1 MELQQTQ
8 LDLKSRVAK
17 GLNFGIEAVE
27 KMLAND
33 ATGYNDFILLKSQY
47 NDLMHLS
54 SINTLP
60 YEQIELGLNKLR
72 THLLKIIDNLREEDL
87 NRPKLDTAI
96 KNTALPNRRTNFFK
110 LLDIHFQNLEAL
122 CYIELRPS
130 SGGYDDEYRVN
141 GREAVHKLYGGA
153 RFRFGKKDQ
162 IEGDHLAHIKK
173 YFGQYFTGDSG
184 MFEVYFNNIKHLLD
198 YVLEDEV
205 DQPFFLDTLRSMF
218 SRYERA
224 FIFYYALTGLDEEF
238 TQLIKVSGLI
248 NASIQDVLVYPEHW
262 AYFQN

>member
-8 LDLKSRVAK
+8 LDLKTRVAK

-72 THLLKIIDNLREEDL
+72 THLLKIIDNLSEEDL
-87 NRPKLDTAI
+87 NRPKMDVGL

-110 LLDIHFQNLEAL
+110 LLDIHFRNLEDL
-122 CYIELRPS
+122 CYVELRS
-130 SGGYDDEYRVN
+130 MGSNYDQEYRVN
-141 GREAVHKLYGGA
+141 GREAAHKHYDGM
-153 RFRFGKKDQ
+153 RFRFGKREQ
-162 IEGDHLAHIKK
+162 LQGDHLPYIREYFGK
-173 YFGQYFTGDSG
+173 YFRGDSG

-205 DQPFFLDTLRSMF
+205 DQPFFLDTLRSLF
-218 SRYERA
+218 SRYERGL
-224 FIFYYALTGLDEEF
+224 IFYYALTDLDQEF
-238 TQLIKVSGLI
+238 TQLIEASGLI
-248 NASIQDVLVYPEHW
+248 NESIRDILIFPEHW
-262 AYFQN
+262 NYFKT